1 MSCAH
6 TSEGI
11 TFEEENI
18 WLTLSFFYS
27 RVCTHKAGLIRKY
40 GLNICRQCF
49 REKSTDIGFIKVR
62 IHKPTHFRARPATD
76 MRSGVITCRRL
87 TYCHSTAKCNA
98 PIVGSVVAARQA
110 EEDESIMAGVSGGAC
125 NAILHG
131 FNGSYYRTWN
141 EARPLLADQRKKSK
155 AVSCRPNEIIVLMLM
170 KYWCR
175 SSLAV
180 FCKTS
185 IVCPLHV
192 VVRDPMHI
200 EYVQLQSCEA
210 ESWSSDMAALQGHAK
225 FSMFPCL
232 TPAAY
237 RAREQRD
244 EYSNSIGCVRILEGG
259 SPFFSNDS

>member
-1 MSCAH
+1 VSSAH

-11 TFEEENI
+11 TQTEEEDI
-18 WLTLSFFYS
+18 WLTICFFYS
-27 RVCTHKAGLIRKY
+27 RVCTHSAGLIRKY

-62 IHKPTHFRARPATD
+62 IHNPTHFRARPATD

-87 TYCHSTAKCNA
+87 THSHSTAKCNA
-98 PIVGSVVAARQA
+98 PIVGSVVVARQA
-110 EEDESIMAGVSGGAC
+110 KEDELIMAGVSGGAC

-170 KYWCR
+170 KYWCHFC
-175 SSLAV
+175 LAV
-180 FCKTS
+180 CCITNN

-192 VVRDPMHI
+192 VVVI
-200 EYVQLQSCEA
+200 
-210 ESWSSDMAALQGHAK
+210 
-225 FSMFPCL
+225 
-232 TPAAY
+232 
-237 RAREQRD
+237 
-244 EYSNSIGCVRILEGG
+244 
-259 SPFFSNDS
+259 